1 MCEDPGVFL
10 WNHAS
15 GYLDRNMSAGRN
27 RAKLLPVSFPIRLVV
42 AVLACVLTLP
52 GGRLPAQDSTSS
64 SSSQSP
70 AHKKKSAGS
79 THKSSST
86 THKTAASSHA
96 HPRKKVTAARA
107 HRMNTTFV
115 ASSDLRPMARQLV
128 EFRTPAAYTG
138 VENYAHSHAGTEPGA
153 LAWFAIGYAHYLD
166 AHYPLAIAAFQ
177 KAQPQIGELADY
189 VAFFIGNS
197 YVLSNSPEESLAYL
211 REFGTRFP
219 DSLYDHDAMIAYAK
233 ALLAL
238 NRPNDAIKLL
248 EAHRA
253 PTSVE
258 TEYYL
263 GKAYI
268 QSGQTRT
275 GGEIL
280 QRVYYEYA
288 TSYLADQ
295 AEMDLRKLPELNALP
310 PVTYAEHLKRADAL
324 YKARRYNAAA
334 NEYEYVVD
342 FAPPGQQSA
351 GLIQLANSYVKDGN
365 TKMARETLNRIPD
378 DGSEASAEKWY
389 QQLEL
394 AREANDDASLDSI
407 LAHMRATTPK
417 SPWLESALLSAGNMY
432 LLRKDYDRAQD
443 YYREIHERFPT
454 GTKAAYAHWKCAWL
468 TYRQNRKD
476 QARKYFEEQ
485 IEFYPGTNEVPN
497 AMYWRGRM
505 AEDDRDFGAA
515 RAYYQKLSER
525 YHNYYYG
532 VLARRRLATLPTAPA
547 VVVASLQHVPSL
559 PALDPVSQITEP
571 PADDLH
577 YNRAKLL
584 QNAGMTDLA
593 VRELQGGTSNG
604 PSWEMVEI
612 AKIYTSGGEYYRA
625 LKYLKKAVSG
635 VFSMDVSALPM
646 QYWQGLF
653 PRPWWDSLRSYS
665 QENGLDPYLVAS
677 LIRQESE
684 FNPSAISHANAYGL
698 MQLLPRTG
706 KGEAKKEGL
715 HHYSTDSLLDP
726 TTNIELGTH
735 YFRQMVDEFGG
746 QVEYALAAY
755 NAGAERVADWRSSG
769 TYRDVDEFVES
780 IPFTETREYVQ
791 AIVRNAEVYKKV
803 YGTP

>member
-1 MCEDPGVFL
+1 
-10 WNHAS
+10 
-15 GYLDRNMSAGRN
+15 MS
-27 RAKLLPVSFPIRLVV
+27 SSIRLSVSL
-42 AVLACVLTLP
+42 LALTLIAP
-52 GGRLPAQDSTSS
+52 GAHIGAQSTTSASPTTSHKPAHKSTSS
-64 SSSQSP
+64 T
-70 AHKKKSAGS
+70 HKKTAAGS
-79 THKSSST
+79 TH
-86 THKTAASSHA
+86 H
-96 HPRKKVTAARA
+96 RKKVTTARA
-107 HRMNTTFV
+107 HTMKRLFV

-128 EFRTPAAYTG
+128 ELRTPPAYTG
-138 VENYAHSHAGTEPGA
+138 VENYAHTHAGTEPGA
-153 LAWFAIGYAHYLD
+153 LAWFALGYAHYLD
-166 AHYPLAIAAFQ
+166 THYPAAIAAFQ

-197 YVLSNSPEESLAYL
+197 YVLSNNPEESLAYL

-219 DSLYDHDAMIAYAK
+219 DSLYSHDAMIAYAK

-238 NRPNDAIKLL
+238 NRPTDAIKLL
-248 EAHRA
+248 EAHRSPA
-253 PTSVE
+253 SSE

-263 GKAYI
+263 GKAYV
-268 QSGQTRT
+268 QNGQGRT

-280 QRVYYEYA
+280 QRVYYEYS

-295 AEMDLRKLPELNALP
+295 AEADVRKLPELNALP
-310 PVTYAEHLKRADAL
+310 PVTYAQHLKRADAL
-324 YKARRYNAAA
+324 YKARRYGSAA
-334 NEYEYVVD
+334 NEYQYVAD

-351 GLIQLANSYVKDGN
+351 GLIQLANSYLKDGN
-365 TKMARETLNRIPD
+365 TRLAKEALARIPD

-389 QQLEL
+389 QQAEI
-394 AREANDDASLDSI
+394 AREAGDDGSLTNI
-407 LAHMRATTPK
+407 LQHMRASTPK

-432 LLRKDYDRAQD
+432 LLRKDYDHAID

-468 TYRQNRKD
+468 TYMQRRND
-476 QARKYFEEQ
+476 QAKKYFEEQ
-485 IEFYPGTNEVPN
+485 VEFYPGTNEVPN

-505 AEDDRDFGAA
+505 AEDDREYGVA

-525 YHNYYYG
+525 YRNYYYG
-532 VLARRRLATLPTAPA
+532 VLARRRLTTMPAAPA
-547 VVVASLQHVPSL
+547 VTVASLQHVASL
-559 PALDPVSQITEP
+559 AALDPVSQTTEP
-571 PADDLH
+571 PEDDLH
-577 YNRAKLL
+577 YARAKLL
-584 QNAGMTDLA
+584 ENAGMTDLA
-593 VRELQGGTSNG
+593 VRELQAGSSSG
-604 PSWEMVEI
+604 PSWEMLEI
-612 AKIYTSGGEYYRA
+612 AKIYTSGGDYYRA
-625 LKYLKKAVSG
+625 LQALKRAISG
-635 VFSMDVSALPM
+635 VFAMDVSALPM

-653 PRPWWDSLRSYS
+653 PRPWWEALRSYS

-684 FNPSAISHANAYGL
+684 FNPNAISYANAYGL

-706 KGEAKKEGL
+706 KGEAKKTGL
-715 HHYSTDSLLDP
+715 AHYSTDKLLDP

-755 NAGAERVADWRSSG
+755 NAGADRVANWRSSG
-769 TYRDVDEFVES
+769 NYRDVEEFVES